1 MGFGEDI
8 IDFSVSTNP
17 LGIHQAVADVI
28 RDAMR
33 EVVEYPDADA
43 VRLESELARYAGV
56 SPQSVVAG
64 NGATEI
70 IHNLCRIMPEGPVL
84 VSAPTFGEYASAA
97 HLCGLGVRHVHTID
111 VAYDA
116 QGFIEAVDG
125 SVCVFV
131 CNPANPAG
139 SLIPKS
145 VVAQIISAASDA
157 NATILVDECFMEMS
171 SRNESVMGQV
181 SHHDNMIL
189 LRSMT
194 KSFGLAGLR
203 AGYCITHPE
212 TADKLRRIRIPWSVN
227 GMAQTAGIVALQHPE
242 HVQAGRD
249 HAQQE
254 ISYIQDTIRHA
265 PGIKLYHTDANYMLI
280 RTEAQAHIVQRRL
293 LKHNILV
300 RDCSSFEGLDSHH
313 IRIGVK
319 RRREDTILA
328 KLLKHTCRP

>member
-17 LGIHQAVADVI
+17 LGVHQAVADMLGGAI
-28 RDAMR
+28 REA
-33 EVVEYPDADA
+33 VEYPDADA
-43 VRLESELARYAGV
+43 ARLESELARYAGV

-70 IHNLCRIMPEGPVL
+70 IHNLCRTMPEGAVL

-97 HLCGLGVRHVHTID
+97 QICRLGVRHIHTMD
-111 VAYDA
+111 VTYDA
-116 QGFIEAVDG
+116 QRFIEAVDG

-139 SLIPKS
+139 SLIPSS
-145 VVAQIISAASDA
+145 VVAQIISAASDTGA
-157 NATILVDECFMEMS
+157 AVLVDECFMEMS
-171 SRNESVMGQV
+171 SRNESVLGQV
-181 SHHDNMIL
+181 PLHDNVVL

-203 AGYCITHPE
+203 AGYCITHPGM
-212 TADKLRRIRIPWSVN
+212 ADDLRHIRIPWSVN
-227 GMAQTAGIVALQHPE
+227 GMAQAAGIVALQHPE
-242 HVQAGRD
+242 HVRAGRD

-254 ISYIQDTIRHA
+254 VSYIQDVIRHA
-265 PGIKLYHTDANYMLI
+265 PGIELYRTDANYMLI
-280 RTEAQAHIVQRRL
+280 RTEAQAHIVQKRL
-293 LKHNILV
+293 LKHDILV
-300 RDCSSFEGLDSHH
+300 RDCSNFEGLDSHH

-319 RRREDTILA
+319 HRREDTILA
-328 KLLKHTCRP
+328 RLLKHTCRP

>member
-1 MGFGEDI
+1 MGFGGDI

-17 LGIHQAVADVI
+17 LGVHRAVADTLRGAI
-28 RDAMR
+28 R

-70 IHNLCRIMPEGPVL
+70 IHNLCRIMPEGHVL
-84 VSAPTFGEYASAA
+84 VSAPTFAEYASAA
-97 HLCGLGVRHVHTID
+97 QICHLGVRHVHTID
-111 VAYDA
+111 VAHDA
-116 QGFIEAVDG
+116 QRFIEAIGG

-139 SLIPKS
+139 SVIPKS
-145 VVAQIISAASDA
+145 VVADIISAASDA
-157 NATILVDECFMEMS
+157 GAAVLVDECFMEMS
-171 SRNESVMGQV
+171 NRNESVLKQV
-181 SHHDNMIL
+181 FGHDNVIL

-203 AGYCITHPE
+203 AGYCITHPD
-212 TADKLRRIRIPWSVN
+212 TADNLRRIRIPWSVN

-242 HVQAGRD
+242 HVQAGKD

-254 ISYIQDTIRHA
+254 ISYIQDAIRHA
-265 PGIKLYHTDANYMLI
+265 PGIKLYHTDVNYMLI

-300 RDCSSFEGLDSHH
+300 RDCSNFEGLDSHH
-313 IRIGVK
+313 IRIGV
-319 RRREDTILA
+319 RHRREDTILA
-328 KLLKHTCRP
+328 RLLKHTCRP